1 MAEQNIPSFAVDSD
15 ITPLQGRYF
24 QYAKTGITDPRVRA
38 QAYGLIKQ
46 TFGGIQQAR
55 DIQRARQQEEE
66 DRALNMDVKRAQLE
80 EGRLQLSMARD
91 KFRRQQEA
99 AGMGSAFY
107 KQLDDVKNDTTLTPQ
122 QRASKLYETA
132 ANNAD
137 FLTDNEVAANRFNS
151 TINSV
156 KALETPKD
164 INRTAEIDRVRRVVE
179 GGVSN
184 EGLAEVGLGQYAGS
198 KFVEDIRSKKA
209 EEEKTKQLEIQSKR
223 RTVVNDT
230 VKPYEDALETLKDV
244 TKLRGEAAPSTANVD
259 WQGIDDMLLGLDSLG
274 LVDEQSKKE
283 LEAQGVRAFNPDA
296 PLPKATTP
304 QEIVDKNKKALRA
317 IKNVILKA
325 GTPAQ
330 SSAAPA
336 TKPAGDI
343 DYNSLIGVN

>member
-66 DRALNMDVKRAQLE
+66 DRALNIDVRRAQLE
-80 EGRLQLSMARD
+80 QGKLELGMARD

-99 AGMGSAFY
+99 AATGSTFY
-107 KQLDDVKNDTTLTPQ
+107 SQLDDVKNDTTLTPQ
-122 QRASKLYETA
+122 QRASKLYEVA
-132 ANNAD
+132 ANNAG

-164 INRTAEIDRVRRVVE
+164 INRSTEMDKVRRAVE
-179 GGVSN
+179 RGVSN
-184 EGLAEVGLGQYAGS
+184 EGLAEVGLGQYAGT
-198 KFVEDIRSKKA
+198 KFVQDIRSKQA

-223 RTVVNDT
+223 RAMVNDT
-230 VKPYEDALETLKDV
+230 VKPYEDALETLKDA
-244 TKLRGEAAPSTANVD
+244 TKLSPGGAPQAKADTID
-259 WQGIDDMLLGLDSLG
+259 WQGLDNMLLNLESFG
-274 LVDEQSKKE
+274 LVDEESRKE
-283 LEAQGVRAFNPDA
+283 LEQSGVRVFNPEA
-296 PLPKATTP
+296 PLPKTRTP
-304 QEIVDKNKKALRA
+304 QEYVEKNKKALRA
-317 IKNVILKA
+317 INNVIRKA

-336 TKPAGDI
+336 ARPAMDI
-343 DYNSLIGVN
+343 DVNSLSN

>member
-55 DIQRARQQEEE
+55 DIQRAKQQEDEE
-66 DRALNMDVKRAQLE
+66 RALNMDVKRAQLE

-99 AGMGSAFY
+99 AATGSTFY
-107 KQLDDVKNDTTLTPQ
+107 SQLDAVKNDTNLTPQ
-122 QRASKLYETA
+122 QRASKLYEVA
-132 ANNAD
+132 ANNAN
-137 FLTDNEVAANRFNS
+137 FLTDNEVADNRFNS

-164 INRTAEIDRVRRVVE
+164 INRTTEIDRVRRAVE

-184 EGLAEVGLGQYAGS
+184 EGLAEVGLAQYAGS
-198 KFVEDIRSKKA
+198 KFVEDIRARKA
-209 EEEKTKQLEIQSKR
+209 EEEKNKQLEIQSKR

-230 VKPYEDALETLKDV
+230 VKPYESALETLKDA
-244 TKLRGEAAPSTANVD
+244 TKLMGEAAPSTTNVD

-274 LVDEQSKKE
+274 LVDEDSKKE
-283 LEAQGVRAFNPDA
+283 LEARGVRAFNPDA
-296 PLPKATTP
+296 SLPKANTP

-317 IKNVILKA
+317 IKDVIRKA

-330 SSAAPA
+330 SSAASA
-336 TKPAGDI
+336 AKPAGDI
-343 DYNSLIGVN
+343 NYNSLIGD